1 MGHSLEAVI
10 ATEPVLREL
19 AGPIKEAHIV
29 PLGQHLS
36 LLPMTD
42 EFFDAITSAGAPR
55 LDGFWKAP
63 AGFGSALAACSAT
76 GPVAYVETEFF
87 GGLGTQSAQVWD
99 GGKVV
104 LGPLRLA
111 EGDPFPVD
119 GSPISRALRHLG
131 VTRSGYDDEF
141 AAVGLDRHRETE
153 AWLALDNG
161 VER

>member
-10 ATEPVLREL
+10 ATEFVLQEL
-19 AGPIKEAHIV
+19 AGSIKEAHVV

-42 EFFDAITSAGAPR
+42 ALFDAITIAGAPQ

-63 AGFGSALAACSAT
+63 AGFGSALTACSVA
-76 GPVAYVETEFF
+76 GPVAYVEAEFF

-104 LGPLRLA
+104 LGPLHLA
-111 EGDPFPVD
+111 EGKPLPAD
-119 GSPISRALRHLG
+119 GSPISHALRQLG
-131 VTRSGYDDEF
+131 ATRSDHADEF
-141 AAVGLDRHRETE
+141 AAVGLGRHRETE
-153 AWLALDNG
+153 DWLPPTS
-161 VER
+161 